1 MQETRDTLPKENP
14 RPLSGW
20 MKWLD
25 QRTGAKSLMHEA
37 LDEPIPGG
45 ARWAYVFGSGL
56 LYLFLSQVVTGIFLA
71 LYYVPS
77 SDHAHTT
84 VSYISKVVSSGLF
97 LRSVHA
103 YGATAI
109 VILLFLHI
117 TQTLLYG
124 SYKGRREL
132 LWLSGCFL
140 LALML
145 GMAFTG
151 YLLPWDQKAYF
162 ASAVG
167 TNIISEVPVIGS
179 TLQRLL
185 RGGSQM
191 GTLTLSRFYV
201 FHVFVL
207 PGLLIAFIATHVFL
221 FRKAGA
227 AGPTNEDP
235 FEPKLPTQKF
245 YPRQVGMDM
254 AVSLLIVLA
263 LGVAAYFIPV
273 RLGPEAVPSDT
284 SYIPRPEWYYLPMF
298 QWLKVVGGKW
308 SLLGGI
314 VLPGVL
320 ATLFAAIP
328 FLDRGRERR
337 PWRRPVVVAGF
348 TMFVACYAG
357 LGALSYRDDAKD
369 PNVAAQLARQTHAE
383 ITYMRQPFQ
392 PQVAL
397 SAATAVVVSTPVSAD
412 PLVAKG
418 ATVYA
423 AGPCSSCHGARAEG
437 TDNGPTLIGVGQKYS
452 ADRLAFVLHHRTPN
466 MIDGGMPPVDLDE
479 PSTNAL
485 VAYLRSLK

>member
-1 MQETRDTLPKENP
+1 MPETRYASPIDNP
-14 RPLSGW
+14 RRLAGW
-20 MKWLD
+20 INWLD
-25 QRTGAKSLMHEA
+25 RRTGVHSLMREA

-45 ARWAYVFGSGL
+45 ARWAYIFGSGL
-56 LYLFLSQVVTGIFLA
+56 LYLFLSQVVTGVFLA

-97 LRSVHA
+97 LRSIHA

-109 VILLFLHI
+109 IILLFLHI
-117 TQTLLYG
+117 SQTLLYG

-167 TNIISEVPVIGS
+167 TNILSEVPLVGS
-179 TLQRLL
+179 SLQRLL
-185 RGGSQM
+185 RGSSQM

-207 PGLLIAFIATHVFL
+207 PGLLIAFIATHIFL

-227 AGPTNEDP
+227 AGPVNEDP
-235 FEPKLPTQKF
+235 FHPKLPTQNF
-245 YPRQVGMDM
+245 YPRQLVMDM
-254 AVSLLIVLA
+254 VASLLIVLA
-263 LGVAAYFIPV
+263 LALIAYFVPI
-273 RLGPEAVPSDT
+273 RLGPQAVPSDT
-284 SYIPRPEWYYLPMF
+284 NYIPRPEWYYLPMF
-298 QWLKVVGGKW
+298 QWLKVVGGRW

-320 ATLFAAIP
+320 ALLFAAIP
-328 FLDRGRERR
+328 FFDRGRDRR
-337 PWRRPVVVAGF
+337 PWRRPIVVAGF

-357 LGALSYRDDAKD
+357 LGALSYHDDASD
-369 PNVAAQLARQTHAE
+369 PNVAAQLARQKHAE
-383 ITYMRQPFQ
+383 IRYMLQPFQ
-392 PQVAL
+392 PEAAS
-397 SAATAVVVSTPVSAD
+397 SAPSPAAPAPVSAD
-412 PLVAKG
+412 PLIAKG
-418 ATVYA
+418 ATIFA
-423 AGPCSSCHGARAEG
+423 AGPCSNCHGARAEG
-437 TDNGPTLIGVGQKYS
+437 TDKAPPLIGVGKKYS
-452 ADRLAFVLHHRTPN
+452 ADSLAYLLHHRTAD
-466 MIDGGMPPVDLDE
+466 MIDGGMPPVDLDQGQ
-479 PSTNAL
+479 TAAL

>member
-1 MQETRDTLPKENP
+1 MDTKYLPEKDSP
-14 RPLSGW
+14 ALTGW
-20 MKWLD
+20 REWLNS
-25 QRTGAKSLMHEA
+25 RTGCFA
-37 LDEPIPGG
+37 LLRGAIDEPIPGG

-56 LYLFLSQVVTGIFLA
+56 LYLFLSQVITGVFLA

-84 VSYISKVVSSGLF
+84 VAYISKVVSSGLF

-117 TQTLLYG
+117 SQTILYG

-151 YLLPWDQKAYF
+151 YLLPWDKKAYF

-167 TNIISEVPVIGS
+167 TNILTEIPLIGLP
-179 TLQRLL
+179 LQELL

-191 GTLTLSRFYV
+191 GTLTISRFFV
-201 FHVFVL
+201 LHVFVL
-207 PGLLIAFIATHVFL
+207 PGLLIAFIGAHLFL
-221 FRKAGA
+221 FRKAGP
-227 AGPTNEDP
+227 AGPINEDP
-235 FEPKLPTQKF
+235 VQPTLPTQKF
-245 YPRQVGMDM
+245 YPRQLAMDM
-254 AVSLLIVLA
+254 TIALLIIAVMGL
-263 LGVAAYFIPV
+263 VAYFLPM
-273 RLGPEAVPSDT
+273 RLGPEAVASDT
-284 SYIPRPEWYYLPMF
+284 SYIPRPEWYYVPIF
-298 QWLKVVGGKW
+298 EWLKVIGGKW

-320 ATLFAAIP
+320 ALAFAAIP

-337 PWRRPVVVAGF
+337 PWRRPVVVGGF
-348 TMFVACYAG
+348 AMFAACYAA
-357 LGALSYRDDAKD
+357 LGAMSYHLDATD
-369 PNVAAQLARQTHAE
+369 PIIAAQLTRQKQAE
-383 ITYMRQPFQ
+383 IDFMRQPFEPEAPGSSQ
-392 PQVAL
+392 GE
-397 SAATAVVVSTPVSAD
+397 AAAPAD

-418 ATVYA
+418 ATIFA
-423 AGPCSSCHGARAEG
+423 AQPCSSCHGDKGQGSAAAPR
-437 TDNGPTLIGVGQKYS
+437 LIGVGKKFD
-452 ADRLAFVLHHRTPN
+452 ADGLAYLLHHPTAN
-466 MIDGGMPPVDLDE
+466 MIDGGMPTVTLNQAD
-479 PSTNAL
+479 TAAL